1 LTCKKQNVSSSTER
15 RKMNQGLLDRDGKSS
30 KSSDSESVPE
40 PNAGSIFESNR
51 AAQAE
56 RSVPRESVQ
65 ESRFENHKKR
75 WFRSFFDVVSFLL
88 IWFHFF
94 DVVSF
99 WFRSFLMWFHFF
111 DVVSFPLIWF
121 SSFCSFSLFE
131 VV

>member
-1 LTCKKQNVSSSTER
+1 MSNINCQLFRSKCCSPSVT
-15 RKMNQGLLDRDGKSS
+15 RDVKSS

-88 IWFHFF
+88 I
-94 DVVSF
+94 
-99 WFRSFLMWFHFF
+99 
-111 DVVSFPLIWF
+111 
-121 SSFCSFSLFE
+121 
-131 VV
+131 